1 MWRLIWMRKFKI
13 FCIIIIKSLLKVW
26 PAILFSLFVTAIGYV
41 ILYFTYTEGL
51 SAFLIGVLSSLY
63 VSLMFCLVD
72 SYKKQIEYKDKV
84 LNILINI
91 HREYVGKSF
100 NRHILKKA
108 FNKYYAELLSSA
120 VDKLYYKYNFDC
132 SRYTFNITW
141 NRNFNTFTLKTKS
154 AEALCSVLF

>member
-1 MWRLIWMRKFKI
+1 MRKFKI

-63 VSLMFCLVD
+63 VSLMFYLVD

-84 LNILINI
+84 LNVLINI

-100 NRHILKKA
+100 NSHILKKA

-120 VDKLYYKYNFDC
+120 VDKLYYKYNFDVIV
-132 SRYTFNITW
+132 SKYLQ
-141 NRNFNTFTLKTKS
+141 LKENVENPYYPLISLKQELVEFENV
-154 AEALCSVLF
+154 AF